1 MIVDVRGDLCTGTAL
16 IQDLVLTAA
25 HCVVRTVDY
34 QVKTLQTGQTI
45 GVRSIAVHPKF
56 DLESYAVA
64 RATADL
70 VLVKLAA
77 PLMELVAPTKLSP
90 SRRVTIGK
98 KLSLRASV

>member
-1 MIVDVRGDLCTGTAL
+1 MIVDVRGDLCSGTAL
-16 IQDLVLTAA
+16 TQDLVLTAA

-64 RATADL
+64 RATADFL
-70 VLVKLAA
+70 LVKLAA

-90 SRRVTIGK
+90 SRRVTIDK